1 MQNDPAPIFYFY
13 SFVVREACV
22 IKANFL
28 HHEIRLVIYVIIISD
43 DAKFF
48 VEFSQIMASICS
60 ILWFKLEI

>member
-13 SFVVREACV
+13 SFVVSEACV

-28 HHEIRLVIYVIIISD
+28 HHEIRIVIYAIIISD
-43 DAKFF
+43 GTKFF
-48 VEFSQIMASICS
+48 VEFSQNMASICP